1 MQPWIKSSQRVYCL
15 GIGGVGVGALAEY
28 LHHQGCQVTGSDTQ
42 PSAMT
47 MRLQHLGIPIFNEH
61 QVEHLRDI
69 DLVVYSSAIHPE
81 HPVLQ
86 EAQALKIPLMQRG
99 KLLANILQGYQSIVV
114 AGTHGKTTTVSLLA
128 YLMKA
133 QGVSLN
139 HFIGGTIN
147 GETSP
152 IAINDSQ
159 YMLAE
164 ADESDGSFLFIHPN
178 IAVITNIDADHLASY
193 RDSFSVLKDSFRQF
207 IAQVHADGLVV
218 LCIDHPVVRELLP
231 LVDRPVVTY
240 GFSNDADYRADH
252 YQQKELN
259 STFTLTTPSLT
270 EEVQFNL
277 PGQHNV
283 LNLLASIAVA
293 DYLQGQKPLNLQAMG
308 GFPGVG
314 RRLQLH
320 ASCTFNEKAVHI
332 FEDYGHHPE
341 EIAVTI
347 NTLRQ
352 AWPDR
357 RLIMAFQPH
366 RYSRTQEL
374 FAEFSRVLSQV
385 DALLLL
391 DVFSAGEELIPGA
404 SSDEL
409 AGDIQAKYQVEST
422 RVSDGD
428 KLQAVLREKLL
439 PGDVVLFQGA
449 GSIGRMAKDFS
460 LRFV

>member
-1 MQPWIKSSQRVYCL
+1 MQQWIKSSQRIYCL

-28 LHHQGCQVTGSDTQ
+28 LHHQGCVVTGSDTQ

-61 QVEHLRDI
+61 QIEHLQDV
-69 DLVVYSSAIHPE
+69 DMVVYSSAIHPK

-86 EAQALKIPLMQRG
+86 AAQAQKIPLVQRG
-99 KLLANILQGYQSIVV
+99 KLLANILQNYESIVV
-114 AGTHGKTTTVSLLA
+114 AGTHGKTTTASLLS

-133 QGVSLN
+133 QGVALN

-147 GETSP
+147 GEKSP
-152 IAINDSQ
+152 IAITESR

-164 ADESDGSFLFIHPN
+164 ADESDGSFLFIHPK
-178 IAVITNIDADHLASY
+178 IAVITNIDADHLVSY
-193 RDSFSVLKDSFRQF
+193 GDSFSVLKDSFRQF
-207 IAQVHADGLVV
+207 ISQVQDDGLVV

-231 LVDRPVVTY
+231 GVTRPVMTY
-240 GFSNDADYRADH
+240 GFSEDADYRASQ
-252 YQQKELN
+252 YQQHELS
-259 STFTLTTPSLT
+259 STFRLTTPCQS
-270 EEVQFNL
+270 EVVPFNM

-293 DYLQGQKPLNLQAMG
+293 EHVQGMG
-308 GFPGVG
+308 ELRLKALGQFPGVG

-320 ASCTFNEKAVHI
+320 ASRSYRDQAVHI

-391 DVFSAGEELIPGA
+391 DVYSAGEALIPGA
-404 SSDEL
+404 SSDDL
-409 AGDIQAKYQVEST
+409 ADCIQAQSLIQPT

-428 KLQAVLREKLL
+428 KLQSELRGQLL
-439 PGDVVLFQGA
+439 PGDMVLFQGA
-449 GSIGRMAKDFS
+449 GSIGSMAKDFS